1 VDDGNALRLRP
12 PWFFNQPAQ
21 IIQVTGQ
28 QHDRALS
35 FESGGGYNGIDSAT
49 VA

>member
-1 VDDGNALRLRP
+1 VDDGNALRLTS

-21 IIQVTGQ
+21 IIRVTSQ
-28 QHDRALS
+28 QHNRALS
-35 FESGGGYNGIDSAT
+35 FEGGNGYNGVDGAA